1 MSPLRNLRL
10 SSAPK
15 LAVTIVALLLTV
27 TNTWAGEIFNGVS
40 LKITDETVPAGDVLQ
55 MKLFLTEPKPIVK
68 GSSRAQLNS
77 SLITGLRGAYMY
89 DPSGATAGVAVLDS
103 GGVRISFTSS
113 VQGQLGSDSDD
124 PILTLAA
131 TLRSDL
137 RTGTTAPLTLD
148 MGSSFFTD
156 PQGHAYPQEL
166 KSGKLTVNGTLSISD
181 VRPGGGL
188 VQAGA
193 TVSIIGTGFKPD
205 TRLDINEVKLK
216 STRVVS
222 PTQIDAVLDRAA
234 VLDSKRIRVRT
245 SEGQATYY
253 SYQRTTLVGRSS
265 RHLLQVSEP
274 IFANHSFKTALLT
287 VKQTGSTFS
296 AVALQNSSN
305 AATLATMRLF
315 TKQGALLATTTVNLP
330 ALTKSVRE
338 VRELFA
344 GAQQD
349 DTVRISIPVPIQML
363 GLLADDSAGVVAPV
377 TIGLQ

>member
-1 MSPLRNLRL
+1 MVSP
-10 SSAPK
+10 
-15 LAVTIVALLLTV
+15 
-27 TNTWAGEIFNGVS
+27 W
-40 LKITDETVPAGDVLQ
+40 KITNETVPAGDVLQ

-68 GSSRAQLNS
+68 GSMRSQLNS
-77 SLITGLRGAYMY
+77 SLITALRGAYMY
-89 DPSGATAGVAVLDS
+89 DPSGKTAGVAVLDS
-103 GGVRISFTSS
+103 GGVRVSFTSAL
-113 VQGQLGSDSDD
+113 GQLGSDSDD

-137 RTGTTAPLTLD
+137 RTGTTAPLSLD

-188 VQAGA
+188 VQAGK
-193 TVSIIGTGFKPD
+193 TVSIIGTGFQPNA
-205 TRLDINEVKLK
+205 RLDINEVKLK

-222 PTQIDAVLDRAA
+222 PTQIDAVLASSA

-253 SYQRTTLVGRSS
+253 SYQRTTLLGRSS

-274 IFANHSFKTALLT
+274 IFASHSFKTGSLT
-287 VKQTGSTFS
+287 VKQTGNTFS
-296 AVALQNSSN
+296 GVALQNSSSV
-305 AATLATMRLF
+305 ATVATLQLF

-330 ALTKSVRE
+330 ALSKSVRE

-344 GAQQD
+344 GAQED